1 MEQAAIVNAAV
12 VTGDGEM
19 FYEQATVYIRG
30 DRIEA
35 VEPGHLD
42 TARVEELSRHRRVLD
57 GAGLV
62 VWPGL
67 INHHTHGTVPGPL
80 FPSGEPALPVAQVRR
95 NLNRHLAQGVTTLVN
110 VDGFALPEEAA
121 LVADHP
127 VRVLLATAHL
137 PAAVKAAD
145 LVSGKGLGPEH
156 RTATVEKMLAA
167 GAVAIGEIGAGHTL
181 GGGGQDYL
189 YIPRAIESATG
200 RRVTPEQARALKL
213 ATLGRR
219 LDPAAFDRAETA
231 RVLQEIGLDDV
242 LDPDRVRELVARSV
256 LPPVATALA
265 AFDEAAQLAARYGV
279 AVIFHNSAPSADR
292 VLAMARRYGRSP
304 ARVIAAH
311 SNHDT
316 FTVADSVETARRLR
330 EAGAWVD
337 LATFSLSP
345 LAREKMGDFREYFDA
360 LAAAGHAQLLSTD
373 YNGGYWD
380 GIPLAIARMVQHGW
394 GNLPR
399 AVAMATANVADV
411 LGLSDRGRL
420 RPGLLADLTLVQA
433 EDLSRVEAVLVG
445 GKVVFEAQQHDN
457 REEPAASL
465 GYRPRSS

>member
-1 MEQAAIVNAAV
+1 MELAAIANAAV
-12 VTGDGEM
+12 VTGDGET
-19 FYEQATVYIRG
+19 FYGQATVYIRG

-35 VEPGHLD
+35 VEPGRLD
-42 TARVEELSRHRRVLD
+42 PSGVAELARHRHVID
-57 GAGLV
+57 GSGLV
-62 VWPGL
+62 AWPGL

-80 FPSGEPALPVAQVRR
+80 FPSGEPALPIEQVRR
-95 NLNRHLAQGVTTLVN
+95 NLDRHLSEGVTTLVN
-110 VDGFALPEEAA
+110 VDGFALPAEAA

-127 VRVLLATAHL
+127 MRVLLATAHL
-137 PAAVKAAD
+137 PAAFKAAD
-145 LVSGKGLGPEH
+145 LVSGRGLGPEH
-156 RTATVEKMLAA
+156 RAATVEGMLAA

-189 YIPRAIESATG
+189 YIPRAIEAATG

-219 LDPAAFDRAETA
+219 LDPAAFDQEETA

-242 LDPDRVRELVARSV
+242 LDPDGVRELVARSV
-256 LPPVATALA
+256 LPPVSTALA

-292 VLAMARRYGRSP
+292 VLAMARRYGRST

-330 EAGAWVD
+330 EKGAWVD

-380 GIPLAIARMVQHGW
+380 GIPLAIARMVQRGW
-394 GNLPR
+394 ASLPR

-445 GKVVFEAQQHDN
+445 GRVVYDTPRHEN
-457 REEPAASL
+457 GRGPAAPR
-465 GYRPRSS
+465 GRRPRST